1 MPGAILLI
9 INTVRSDWDNG
20 HISSGIE
27 LRGFWGFRFLFDAG
41 SIKRTFPSVKKLTV
55 IRLSFLSGRQ
65 RRFDLPWKTI
75 CAGRWR
81 FPGKHRQKKRQYKD
95 NFNFFQGFSDCFL

>member
-1 MPGAILLI
+1 M
-9 INTVRSDWDNG
+9 
-20 HISSGIE
+20 SSGIE

-41 SIKRTFPSVKKLTV
+41 SIKRTFPSVKKLTA

-65 RRFDLPWKTI
+65 RRFDLPWKTL

-81 FPGKHRQKKRQYKD
+81 SSLESTDRKKD
-95 NFNFFQGFSDCFL
+95 NKE